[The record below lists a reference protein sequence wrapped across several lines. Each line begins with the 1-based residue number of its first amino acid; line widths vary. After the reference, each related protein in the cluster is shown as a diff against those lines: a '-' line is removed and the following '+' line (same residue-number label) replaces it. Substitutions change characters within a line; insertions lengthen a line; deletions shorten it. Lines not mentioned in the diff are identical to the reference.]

1 MKISFK
7 ILPPPNKECLQKYPN
22 DYIKCLIPENLM
34 EFIKVPLFI
43 INPAYD
49 FVGIF
54 EVLDE
59 IC

>member
-1 MKISFK
+1 
-7 ILPPPNKECLQKYPN
+7 
-22 DYIKCLIPENLM
+22 LM

>member
-1 MKISFK
+1 MKISNK
-7 ILPPPNKECLQKYPN
+7 NWAPPNKECVEKYPN
-22 DYIKCLIPENLM
+22 DYLKCIIPENLF

-49 FVGIF
+49 FVAIY
-54 EVLDE
+54 EVLEE